1 MRFASLGSGSKGN
14 STIIESGL
22 TIVLVDCGFG
32 IKSLLTRLLARD
44 VTPEQI
50 TAILITH
57 EHSDHWKG
65 VEALSAK
72 FNIPVY
78 LSAGCFKARSISVE
92 SKNFHIIDSH
102 TDFVLGDLS
111 VTPVPVPHD
120 AREPIQFVL
129 SDGNLRLGILTD
141 LGHYTPHVISIYSKC
156 HGLLVEANYDEE
168 MLARGPYPRFLKDR
182 VSGLFGHL
190 SNRQML
196 DLLEKLDLID
206 LQRLV
211 LGHISDKN
219 NHTKIIS
226 ELLSTVDLGGTSIAF
241 ADQESGSEWQQLG

>member
-14 STIIESGL
+14 STIVESGL
-22 TIVLVDCGFG
+22 TILLVDCGFG
-32 IKSLLTRLLARD
+32 IKSLITRLLARD

-129 SDGNLRLGILTD
+129 SD
-141 LGHYTPHVISIYSKC
+141 
-156 HGLLVEANYDEE
+156 ANI
-168 MLARGPYPRFLKDR
+168 R
-182 VSGLFGHL
+182 
-190 SNRQML
+190 
-196 DLLEKLDLID
+196 
-206 LQRLV
+206 
-211 LGHISDKN
+211 
-219 NHTKIIS
+219 
-226 ELLSTVDLGGTSIAF
+226 
-241 ADQESGSEWQQLG
+241 